1 MKNFLIVSVI
11 IVLLLSCAK
20 EDPNLVNPPPPYQS
34 IRIRL
39 LNTIVGTEGIAWGYD
54 GKPFSNSA
62 AYLELTKALLPPPY
76 DSIKIDFFQNG
87 TLIYSTPR
95 KIRLVRETRYLLI
108 PGKSLR
114 SDAKIDTFMVL
125 STTFGLPKKL
135 GKSYFK
141 FVNLVRDSNLK
152 VSIIEGC
159 PNGKP
164 LVSNVP
170 YFSYPFLQTIP
181 YGNYIFSI
189 VVNNGIQSNLVNIYS
204 IDFQEDKEY
213 TLFFA
218 EKPNGTKGLFL
229 LDDYDTTSTA
239 LIELQPISERSAFLR
254 IANFSSESVSVTKI
268 PSNILVENLGSF
280 KLTQFLSL
288 PACQSD
294 FLDTLEVVSNSG
306 TTLLNYSFDVFKKYT
321 LLVFDSAESRK
332 KLSIVP
338 PVQLNKPSTGFA
350 VVRVFNALDT
360 DFAITLSMGARNK
373 DNAVGFTSGEA
384 LAVNL
389 KSRRLSEPVLIEPGY
404 LPLTLF
410 SSTEPTFLIKSIYTN
425 VNANES
431 YLIVVFK
438 SPDGNIQLSAVND
451 NLADA
456 EIHLLDKGCFFQFL
470 NASNE
475 NQVLNLSLGNYLTS
489 VKLSFKES
497 FATVLP
503 QNFNQIEIN
512 GKFYQIA
519 LDSNKNGT
527 YIVSRSLDLFDIS
540 IPPMGTERNS
550 LRRRFFNASS
560 DIESASVY
568 YDTLKQNVVVNDL
581 KYGSASDVVKVF
593 QERKF
598 SLVFF
603 DNKTGNM
610 ISQFNDIF
618 LSLGKNY
625 TIVFAGSRNKGYSLI
640 VMQEY

>member
-1 MKNFLIVSVI
+1 
-11 IVLLLSCAK
+11 
-20 EDPNLVNPPPPYQS
+20 
-34 IRIRL
+34 
-39 LNTIVGTEGIAWGYD
+39 
-54 GKPFSNSA
+54 
-62 AYLELTKALLPPPY
+62 
-76 DSIKIDFFQNG
+76 
-87 TLIYSTPR
+87 
-95 KIRLVRETRYLLI
+95 
-108 PGKSLR
+108 
-114 SDAKIDTFMVL
+114 
-125 STTFGLPKKL
+125 
-135 GKSYFK
+135 
-141 FVNLVRDSNLK
+141 
-152 VSIIEGC
+152 
-159 PNGKP
+159 
-164 LVSNVP
+164 
-170 YFSYPFLQTIP
+170 
-181 YGNYIFSI
+181 
-189 VVNNGIQSNLVNIYS
+189 
-204 IDFQEDKEY
+204 
-213 TLFFA
+213 
-218 EKPNGTKGLFL
+218 
-229 LDDYDTTSTA
+229 
-239 LIELQPISERSAFLR
+239 
-254 IANFSSESVSVTKI
+254 
-268 PSNILVENLGSF
+268 
-280 KLTQFLSL
+280 
-288 PACQSD
+288 
-294 FLDTLEVVSNSG
+294 
-306 TTLLNYSFDVFKKYT
+306 
-321 LLVFDSAESRK
+321 
-332 KLSIVP
+332 
-338 PVQLNKPSTGFA
+338 
-350 VVRVFNALDT
+350 
-360 DFAITLSMGARNK
+360 
-373 DNAVGFTSGEA
+373 
-384 LAVNL
+384 
-389 KSRRLSEPVLIEPGY
+389 